1 MTIRFR
7 LPALL
12 ILSAAIAA
20 LVNNTVAARAPA
32 VSPHSPE
39 EAVTQF
45 TVSDGLEVSLFAAEP
60 MVRNPTDIDVDE
72 RGRVWVCEGVNYR
85 SSFQR
90 WGVLQPAGDR
100 IIVLEDTNGDG
111 KADKA
116 TVFYQDP
123 SINAALGICVLGNRV
138 IISDSP
144 NVFVLTDTDG
154 DGKADKRELLFTGI
168 GGVDHDH
175 GVHAFVFGPDGKL
188 YFNMGNESKQLRYP
202 VTREV
207 PLHGPIQNA
216 PSKPVIDLEGNEV
229 NNKGKPYRMG
239 MAFRCNLDG
248 SDVETL
254 AWNFRNNYEL
264 AVDSFGT
271 VWQSDNDDDGNRGVR
286 VNYVMEHGNFGYA
299 DEMTGASWG
308 AAWEKARAKGAPED
322 SKVFHEWHHYDPGV
336 VPNLLQTG
344 GGSPTGILVYEG
356 NLLPEVFKNQLI
368 HCDAGPRVV
377 RAYPVRAEGAGYR
390 AEIKDMLTTKDT
402 WFRPSDVCAAPDGS
416 ICIADWN
423 DAGVGGHNMADQ
435 NVETMTGRIYRVV
448 PKGHKAAAPRLDLST
463 AAGCVRALQSPNQA
477 TRYLVWTAV
486 HAMGSKAEP
495 ELLKL
500 WKGSEAR
507 MRARAL
513 QLLAR
518 MDAGADRYVTEA
530 LKDRDPDIRISGLRI
545 ARALKLDLVPR
556 VNLLVKDASPQVRR
570 ECAIALRHS
579 QSSEAPRLWEKL
591 AMQYAGDDRWY
602 LEALGIGA
610 DAQWD
615 AFFDAWRNAVG
626 GKWNAAVNRDI
637 VWRSRSKETPTLLA
651 ALIKDAATSAPDR
664 DRYFR
669 SFDFINGP
677 EKQAA
682 LVELLSASPAAV
694 VFEALSR
701 LKGTDLDSIPAAKS
715 AVVNLLDQNRGTP
728 RFIEIVRDFKIK
740 GQEPGLLEIALKN
753 SGVSVGADAMR
764 LIVNSG
770 QQDILMTS
778 LSGTS
783 TAAAIEA
790 LGNTGEKSVVP
801 LLAPMVTELTR
812 DVAIRKQAV
821 RALAKVHAGAM
832 ELLGLAE
839 AGKLPADLRLTTS
852 TALNYA
858 NWPDVKDR
866 AAKDL
871 PPPEGQD
878 SKPLL
883 PISLLVRTP
892 GDPVNGAAV
901 YRRDAVGCI
910 KCHQVNGEGTEFG
923 PNLSEIGGKLGKDA
937 LYEAILDPSAG
948 ISFGYEGWQI
958 TLKDGN
964 EASGLLVN
972 ETPDELAIKTVGG
985 IVTRYRK
992 SEITNRTKHK
1002 VSLMPE
1008 GLQKTMTAQELAD
1021 LVEYLSTFKKSA
1033 AK

>member
-1 MTIRFR
+1 MMIIFR
-7 LPALL
+7 ARSLL
-12 ILSAAIAA
+12 ALSAAIAA
-20 LVNNTVAARAPA
+20 LANAVGARAA
-32 VSPHSPE
+32 VSPHSGE

-45 TVSDGLEVSLFAAEP
+45 AVADGLEVSLFAAEP

-100 IIVLEDTNGDG
+100 IVVLEDTDGDG
-111 KADKA
+111 KADKE

-138 IISDSP
+138 IVSDSP
-144 NVFVLTDTDG
+144 NVFVLTDSDG

-168 GGVDHDH
+168 SGVDHDH

-202 VTREV
+202 LTREV
-207 PLHGPIQNA
+207 PLHGPIANA
-216 PSKPVIDLEGNEV
+216 PSKPVTDLEGNEV
-229 NNKGKPYRMG
+229 SAKGKPYRMG

-248 SDVETL
+248 SDVETF

-286 VNYVMEHGNFGYA
+286 INYVLEHGNFGYA

-308 AAWEKARAKGAPED
+308 TGWEQARAKGAGED
-322 SKVFHEWHHYDPGV
+322 SKIFYEWHQYDPGV
-336 VPNLLQTG
+336 VPDLLHTG

-356 NLLPEVFKNQLI
+356 NLLPEIFRNQLI

-377 RAYPVRAEGAGYR
+377 RAYPARADGAGYH
-390 AEIKDMLTTKDT
+390 AEIKDILTTKDT
-402 WFRPSDVCAAPDGS
+402 WFRPSDVCVAPDGS

-435 NVETMTGRIYRVV
+435 NLETMTGRIYRVA
-448 PKGHKAAAPRLDLST
+448 PKGHRSAAPKLELST
-463 AAGCVRALQSPNQA
+463 AVGCARALQSPNQA
-477 TRYLVWTAV
+477 TRYLAWTTL
-486 HAMGSKAEP
+486 HSMGKKAEP

-500 WKGSEAR
+500 WKSGDAR

-518 MDAGADRYVTEA
+518 IEGDADRYVGAA
-530 LKDRDPDIRISGLRI
+530 LKDKDSDIRITGLRI
-545 ARALKLDLVPR
+545 GRALKLDSVRYVNSLVNDP
-556 VNLLVKDASPQVRR
+556 SPQVRR
-570 ECAIALRHS
+570 ECAIALRHD
-579 QSSEAPRLWEKL
+579 QSPEAPRLWSKL
-591 AMQYAGDDRWY
+591 AAQYETGDRWY

-610 DAQWD
+610 DKQWD
-615 AFFDAWRNAVG
+615 TYLAAWKNDVG
-626 GKWNAAVNRDI
+626 AKWNTARDI
-637 VWRSRSKETPTLLA
+637 VWRSRSKDTPALLA
-651 ALIKDAATSAPDR
+651 ALIKDPYTSAPDR
-664 DRYFR
+664 DRFFR

-682 LVELLSASPAAV
+682 LVGLLSATPETV
-694 VFEALSR
+694 VFEALRR
-701 LKGTDLDSIPAAKS
+701 LKGSDLDSIPAAKN
-715 AVVNLLDQNRGTP
+715 AVANLLEKNHGTP
-728 RFIEIVRDFKIK
+728 RFVEIVRDFKVK
-740 GQEPGLLEIALKN
+740 GQEAGLLEIALKN
-753 SGVSVGADAMR
+753 SNASFGAEAMR
-764 LIVNSG
+764 FIVNGG
-770 QQDILMTS
+770 QRDILIKS
-778 LSGTS
+778 LRGPSAGAT
-783 TAAAIEA
+783 IEA
-790 LGNTGEKSVVP
+790 LGNTGEKAIVP
-801 LLAPMVTELTR
+801 LLAPMVTDSSHELT
-812 DVAIRKQAV
+812 IRKQAV
-821 RALAKVHAGAM
+821 RSLAKVQSGAM
-832 ELLGLAE
+832 ELLKLAE
-839 AGKLPADLRLTTS
+839 EGKLPADLKLTAS
-852 TALNYA
+852 TALNYSS
-858 NWPDVKDR
+858 WPDVKDR
-866 AAKDL
+866 AAKLL
-871 PPPEGQD
+871 PPLEGQD

-883 PISLLVRTP
+883 PISLLVRMP
-892 GDPVNGAAV
+892 GNPGNGAV
-901 YRRDAVGCI
+901 VFRSDTVGCI

-964 EASGLLVN
+964 EASGLVVN

-985 IVTRYRK
+985 IITRYRK
-992 SEITNRTKHK
+992 NEITSRTKQK

-1008 GLQKTMTAQELAD
+1008 GLQKTMTTQELAD
-1021 LVEYLSTFKKSA
+1021 VVEYLSTLKKSA